1 MKAIKVIDISYE
13 SPLIYL
19 KPDLSGSWFIWKL
32 AKGA

>member
-19 KPDLSGSWFIWKL
+19 EAGFIWKL
-32 AKGA
+32 AEGA